1 MCICQTN
8 TRTIWN
14 YIEIE
19 GVVNMGGMCSDRI
32 CYLFWFYLYNYQFWM
47 FKIYGKYKLWLDMFV
62 VGQVLDVCGW
72 TCVGCVGSLWCMN
85 NIQFNNIKFGVYS
98 Y

>member
-1 MCICQTN
+1 MLRPDLLPIL
-8 TRTIWN
+8 
-14 YIEIE
+14 
-19 GVVNMGGMCSDRI
+19 V
-32 CYLFWFYLYNYQFWM
+32 LFVYYQFWM
-47 FKIYGKYKLWLDMFV
+47 FRMYEKYILWLDIFV

-85 NIQFNNIKFGVYS
+85 NMQFNNINFRVYS